1 MIAFMILFFPAV
13 LATRLYEKLQKT
25 DLTRKQW
32 LCRYCINALLI
43 NLFCFLIKV
52 LILHTGT
59 DPLYSWTGDVTPS
72 TAANYL
78 ITAIPAAVV
87 LSFLQVLINRHTKL
101 DVEDTQ

>member
-32 LCRYCINALLI
+32 LCRYCANTLLI

-59 DPLYSWTGDVTPS
+59 ESLTAWTGDVTPG

-78 ITAIPAAVV
+78 IMAIPAAIV
-87 LSFLQVLINRHTKL
+87 LTFMQASITKHTKIEI
-101 DVEDTQ
+101 EDAQ